1 VVRQY
6 PEMVSETTA
15 QVLEPRDKK
24 IGRTRCPG
32 TSPKLASSVTLHRI
46 LSCKDDTHPFVF
58 SSPTREH
65 ACGNH
70 TVPPE
75 NMFSILLLVLS
86 QSWLELVS
94 GSPPVG

>member
-15 QVLEPRDKK
+15 QVLGPRDKK

-32 TSPKLASSVTLHRI
+32 TSPELASSVTLHRI
-46 LSCKDDTHPFVF
+46 LSCRDDTHP
-58 SSPTREH
+58 SSFLLLQ
-65 ACGNH
+65 GNMRVE
-70 TVPPE
+70 TIRYPE